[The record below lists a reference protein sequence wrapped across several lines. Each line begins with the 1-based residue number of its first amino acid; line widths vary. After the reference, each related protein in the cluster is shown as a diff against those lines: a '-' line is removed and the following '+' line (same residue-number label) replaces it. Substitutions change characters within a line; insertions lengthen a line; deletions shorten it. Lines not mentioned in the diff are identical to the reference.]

1 MAKIWLNKAK
11 NVHERLVRK
20 IIEKLDRFLEFNEYN
35 ILENYESMQ
44 NTTADAKTEIQ
55 YIKLK
60 PI

>member
-1 MAKIWLNKAK
+1 MKDWL
-11 NVHERLVRK
+11 
-20 IIEKLDRFLEFNEYN
+20 EKLDRFLEFNEYN
-35 ILENYESMQ
+35 ILKNYESMQ